1 MKGTH
6 IIEGIDWEFGSPV
19 TEVRIEKDLKGRP
32 TFIASIFRST
42 QFSNWSHTIFFTA
55 HIGKPWLTLYHGL
68 LYDGD

>member
-19 TEVRIEKDLKGRP
+19 MEVSIEKDLKGRL
-32 TFIASIFRST
+32 TFIASIFRRT
-42 QFSNWSHTIFFTA
+42 QFSDWSHTILFTA
-55 HIGKPWLTLYHGL
+55 RIGKPWLTLYHGL